1 MASRAFNA
9 LATTGGV
16 LAMIIGALPVAKLA
30 ESTCSAYSCSSGD
43 GDAMENYYYYAFNS
57 SSDYKVTLAAVA
69 FVFILIGT
77 LIAFFCFFGDRDAG
91 TGWKVGLGI
100 ALGFFAV
107 GSIIGYS
114 AIYSFIQMA
123 TKVHSGY
130 YSATATT
137 IGLWGSGVWVPIL
150 ADGAGGLCFVSMI
163 TA

>member
-1 MASRAFNA
+1 MASKVFNA

-16 LAMIIGALPVAKLA
+16 LAMIIGVLPVAKLA
-30 ESTCSAYSCSSGD
+30 ESTCTMYGCSSGE
-43 GDAMENYYYYAFNS
+43 GGAMGPYYYYAFGTGDNQ
-57 SSDYKVTLAAVA
+57 VVLANTA
-69 FVFILIGT
+69 FSFILLGT
-77 LIAFFCFFGDRDAG
+77 IIAFSCFFDDRV
-91 TGWKVGLGI
+91 TSNGWRVGLGF
-100 ALGFFAV
+100 ALAFFAI

-114 AIYSFIQMA
+114 AIYSFAQIA
-123 TKVHSGY
+123 TKAHSSY